1 MPKVQPCGELD
12 LEKKCSLVSEYMPK
26 VSIIVLAAYLILLS
40 SISSQMGGLILLVSQ
55 ISAAILDEASNRPN
69 GKGRIKKPSEKRN
82 CYCMMSMLFL
92 LLARYLIDSY
102 LCGCVYLQCDVGSLH
117 S

>member
-26 VSIIVLAAYLILLS
+26 VSIIVLAAYLILFS

-55 ISAAILDEASNRPN
+55 ISAAILDEACNRLN
-69 GKGRIKKPSEKRN
+69 GKGTNKETLKGAQ
-82 CYCMMSMLFL
+82 L
-92 LLARYLIDSY
+92 LLHD
-102 LCGCVYLQCDVGSLH
+102 VYAVFASGKILD
-117 S
+117 